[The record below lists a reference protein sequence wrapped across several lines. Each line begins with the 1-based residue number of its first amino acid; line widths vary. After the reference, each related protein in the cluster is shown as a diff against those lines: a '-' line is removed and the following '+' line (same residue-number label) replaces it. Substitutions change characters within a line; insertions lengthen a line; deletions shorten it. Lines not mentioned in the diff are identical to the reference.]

1 MDRGLAIGYY
11 VRALRERY
19 PEIPSW
25 PLDWFMAEIRR
36 QRQVRREWS
45 AIVNRAHEEEL

>member
-25 PLDWFMAEIRR
+25 PLDWFIGEIRR
-36 QRQVRREWS
+36 QRQVRREYH